1 MQTGSSEER
10 ALPVPRDS
18 HGSSTSTSFTA
29 RPVLSPSTALRGR
42 RGGRRGGHGTQAA
55 GHAEAHVQ
63 SPRVWCR
70 CRTEP
75 GGPRPGRS
83 CPPPGSASGGC
94 AVALGT
100 TPSSSRTSFL
110 VRTHVAAD
118 VGELPNSVGAPRTGG
133 EAPRAASSG
142 GPGLGALGPLS
153 RGCSAHPVTSCSSR
167 LSLRHI
173 SLTLP
178 ATFRGRN
185 STRADYEYQHSN
197 LYAISGRWGHSGRV
211 PGTPPSVRLPGF
223 LSAFDGLSLASLFS
237 SLQGACSRQGPGLA
251 FP

>member
-1 MQTGSSEER
+1 M
-10 ALPVPRDS
+10 
-18 HGSSTSTSFTA
+18 
-29 RPVLSPSTALRGR
+29 
-42 RGGRRGGHGTQAA
+42 
-55 GHAEAHVQ
+55 
-63 SPRVWCR
+63 
-70 CRTEP
+70 
-75 GGPRPGRS
+75 
-83 CPPPGSASGGC
+83 
-94 AVALGT
+94 GT

-133 EAPRAASSG
+133 EAPRAASCG

-153 RGCSAHPVTSCSSR
+153 RGCSVRPVTSCSSR

-211 PGTPPSVRLPGF
+211 RAPLPLCASPAFFRLSMASALPLCFLLCKGPVPGRGQASPSLSVSEALREGPNTQRVLKLTIKDSAVGFTGSKGGFQRTVPASFTRQAGAGFPGD
-223 LSAFDGLSLASLFS
+223 A
-237 SLQGACSRQGPGLA
+237 GAAPS
-251 FP
+251 